1 MSMLVRRVGRGPY
14 ESVWDEMIRFTDA
27 RREDAP
33 DELWFVEHDPVYT
46 FGRAGRP
53 EHLLAPQDIPVV
65 RSDRGGQ
72 ITYHGPGQVVAY
84 VLFDLNRRGI
94 GPRELVW
101 RLEEAIIRL
110 LADCHLEGERRAKA
124 PGVYVGGAK
133 IAALGLRIRRGC
145 SYHGLAL
152 NCDLDLGPF
161 AGIDPCG
168 YPGLEV
174 TSLARLGVMFDWEA
188 ASRRLE
194 PQLLDLLAAEDE
206 AGASRSRRVAGGPS
220 R

>member
-1 MSMLVRRVGRGPY
+1 MSITVRRLGRRP
-14 ESVWDEMIRFTDA
+14 SAPVWEEMIRYTEA
-27 RREDAP
+27 RGENGA

-53 EHLLAPQDIPVV
+53 EHLLAAGEVPVV
-65 RSDRGGQ
+65 RTDRGGQ
-72 ITYHGPGQVVAY
+72 ITYHGPGQLVAY
-84 VLFDLNRRGI
+84 VLLDLDRRRW
-94 GPRELVW
+94 GPRELVM

-110 LADCHLEGERRAKA
+110 LGALGIEGERRPKA
-124 PGVYVGGAK
+124 PGVYVRGAK
-133 IAALGLRIRRGC
+133 VAALGLRIKRGC

-161 AGIDPCG
+161 AGINPCG

-174 TSLARLGVMFDWEA
+174 TSLARLGQALDWEA
-188 ASRRLE
+188 AGRLLE
-194 PQLLDLLAAEDE
+194 PLLLELLEPEPDTARPRLAA
-206 AGASRSRRVAGGPS
+206 GGTH